1 MLERWRAR
9 LEWAAWFLFMLSLP
23 LTSFPLVKRLTGSSM
38 VAPAALLP
46 LSLLLV
52 VSFLPNLLKRQPVP
66 RQIFPLL
73 AWLSLALFSAA
84 GAFFLPIPPYRNF
97 TLVGSE
103 IKALATIVIGAA
115 FYLIAAIGAS
125 HSKRL
130 AFLLCLLNWS
140 GLIVTTTALLQ
151 AGFWRLHGSYPDW
164 MVHLQEILVT
174 HELYQ
179 ERASGLAFEPSWLA
193 HQLNLLYLPW
203 WLASSLRGTTVHRFR
218 LGALTFE
225 RFLLVTGIL
234 ALVFSISRI
243 GLLGFLLMIA
253 FLFLLAVLWL
263 MKWLETR
270 ALAHSSFAGARRVW
284 AKIGLRAGLIVLVW
298 IFLAGMFL
306 GAGYALSKF
315 DRRMAGL
322 FNLKALQS
330 KSFAYYANQ
339 LVFAERIIFWEA
351 GWKVF
356 NQFPILGVGPG
367 NAGYFFPHTLSAF
380 SWNLTEVST
389 LMYQQN
395 TLPNIKSL
403 WVRLLAE
410 TGILGFAFF
419 LTFLFLHWLSANW
432 LRKAP
437 GVWGALGLAGMLMMI
452 GLFTEGFSLDTF
464 GLPYYWVSLG
474 WIAGACLAL
483 EKDFGGKLG

>member
-1 MLERWRAR
+1 MAERWRAR

-23 LTSFPLVKRLTGSSM
+23 FTSFPLVKRLTGSNM

-46 LSLLLV
+46 LGVLIV
-52 VSFLPNLLKRQPVP
+52 VSFLPSLLNRQPVP
-66 RQIFPLL
+66 RQSLPLL

-84 GAFFLPIPPYRNF
+84 CAFFLPIPPYRNF
-97 TLVGSE
+97 TLIDSE
-103 IKALATIVIGAA
+103 MDALVTIVIGVA
-115 FYLIAAIGAS
+115 FYLIATTGAN

-130 AFLLCLLNWS
+130 WFLLRLVNWS
-140 GLIVTTTALLQ
+140 GLIVTMTALLQ
-151 AGFWRLHGSYPDW
+151 TGFWRLHGGYPEW
-164 MVHLQEILVT
+164 MTRIQEILVT

-203 WLASSLRGTTVHRFR
+203 WLASSLRGTTVHRLR
-218 LGALTFE
+218 LGPLTFE

-234 ALVFSISRI
+234 ALIFSVSRI
-243 GLLGFLLMIA
+243 GLLGFLLMLA

-263 MKWLETR
+263 MRWLENRT
-270 ALAHSSFAGARRVW
+270 LAHSSLSGARRVW
-284 AKIGLRAGLIVLVW
+284 ARISLRAGLIVLVM

-322 FNLKALQS
+322 FNFKALQS
-330 KSFAYYANQ
+330 GSFAYYANQ

-356 NQFPILGVGPG
+356 NQFPLLGVGPG
-367 NAGYFFPHTLSAF
+367 NAGYFFPRTLSAF

-410 TGILGFAFF
+410 TGILGFACF
-419 LTFLFLHWLSANW
+419 LTFLFLHWLSASW
-432 LRKAP
+432 LKRAP
-437 GVWGALGLAGMLMMI
+437 GVWGSLGMAGMLVII
-452 GLFTEGFSLDTF
+452 GLFTEGFSVDTF
-464 GLPYYWVSLG
+464 GLPYYWISLG
-474 WIAGACLAL
+474 WISGACLAL
-483 EKDFGGKLG
+483 EKDWGGKLG